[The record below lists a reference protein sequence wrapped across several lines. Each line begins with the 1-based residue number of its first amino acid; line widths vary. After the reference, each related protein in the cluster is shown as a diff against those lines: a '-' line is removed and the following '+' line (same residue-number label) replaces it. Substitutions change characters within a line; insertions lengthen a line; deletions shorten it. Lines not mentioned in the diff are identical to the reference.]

1 MDHIN
6 EFRIRV
12 IGNEET
18 GGFQTGE
25 QEVSPASQ
33 NLILKRHLVAGWR
46 RDWRNE
52 EMLEVERSVKRD
64 TGGGKISKGATTAL

>member
-18 GGFQTGE
+18 GGFHTAE
-25 QEVSPASQ
+25 QVASPASQ

-46 RDWRNE
+46 GDWRNE
-52 EMLEVERSVKRD
+52 GD
-64 TGGGKISKGATTAL
+64 TGGRKISKGAMTTL

>member
-1 MDHIN
+1 MDHIK

-18 GGFQTGE
+18 GRFQTGE

-33 NLILKRHLVAGWR
+33 NLTLKRYLVARWR

-52 EMLEVERSVKRD
+52 GGA
-64 TGGGKISKGATTAL
+64 GGGKIGKGAMTVL